1 MKISLK
7 ALLFA
12 GAIGCTALLTSCG
25 TPFPLGCLYTKV
37 TLPLTVGSGE
47 IKYNR
52 IGTAQC
58 RNFLGWVAVGDASIN
73 QAAENGNIDRVSW
86 ASQRVENILGIY
98 GTYTTIVY
106 GFGEKEDETTAAD
119 KNLK

>member
-52 IGTAQC
+52 IGTATC

-73 QAAENGNIDRVSW
+73 QAAENGNILAMQYLSIMFKEGIGVPKNNQEAAKWRRK
-86 ASQRVENILGIY
+86 AVEQP
-98 GTYTTIVY
+98 
-106 GFGEKEDETTAAD
+106 K
-119 KNLK
+119 